1 MKRIVPE
8 KYHEILTPDYGV
20 GCKRRI
26 LDSWFPALSD
36 PKIELTTLPLTS
48 VQEHSVTLGPGRL
61 YPDPNK
67 PSNVSAEQKTVPADI
82 IVLAN
87 GFDVQ
92 NWLHPLKVTGKH
104 GKDLIDTM
112 MERGGPQAYQGTAM
126 DGFPNFFII
135 FGPNTV
141 TGHSSVIM
149 ASENMADYAMRF
161 VKPLL
166 KGDVRTVEVKMEAE
180 QAYTRDIQQSLS
192 KTVWMSGGC
201 QSWYYTKDGWN
212 STVLPYVYIQS
223 PPSYIV
229 ADLGCLDTRRY
240 GSGIDACFPAGEIGT

>member
-1 MKRIVPE
+1 M
-8 KYHEILTPDYGV
+8 
-20 GCKRRI
+20 
-26 LDSWFPALSD
+26 
-36 PKIELTTLPLTS
+36 
-48 VQEHSVTLGPGRL
+48 
-61 YPDPNK
+61 
-67 PSNVSAEQKTVPADI
+67 
-82 IVLAN
+82 
-87 GFDVQ
+87 
-92 NWLHPLKVTGKH
+92 TGKH

-180 QAYTRDIQQSLS
+180 QAYTRDIQQSLC